1 MSSRRTIIALIIT
14 AVLEAVETW
23 STGLVRQTW
32 RTKVLAREVLAQRRW
47 RSAHDG
53 IPPHRKMF
61 YHCSTNKS
69 WEDIMSTTGATENRH
84 LIPALGRLYPKVSEC
99 AYVLLRVAAGLMLVP
114 HVWPKLMAGPA
125 AVASNVMVR
134 RGVEPALLAAYL
146 AIILEVVGAICI
158 TLGLFTRAV
167 AALLV
172 IEFLVIV
179 KVHSVS
185 GWM

>member
-1 MSSRRTIIALIIT
+1 
-14 AVLEAVETW
+14 
-23 STGLVRQTW
+23 
-32 RTKVLAREVLAQRRW
+32 
-47 RSAHDG
+47 
-53 IPPHRKMF
+53 MF

-99 AYVLLRVAAGLMLVP
+99 AYVLLRVAAGLMLIP

-146 AIILEVVGAICI
+146 VIIVEVLGVVCI
-158 TLGLFTRAV
+158 TLGLFTRVV

-179 KVHSVS
+179 KVHSAS
-185 GWM
+185 GWMTSVQGAEFPFLWLIVFIFILVRGGGPCSSDRKLGWEI

>member
-1 MSSRRTIIALIIT
+1 
-14 AVLEAVETW
+14 
-23 STGLVRQTW
+23 
-32 RTKVLAREVLAQRRW
+32 
-47 RSAHDG
+47 
-53 IPPHRKMF
+53 MF

-69 WEDIMSTTGATENRH
+69 WEDIMSTTGTTENRH

-99 AYVLLRVAAGLMLVP
+99 AYVLLRVAAGLMLIP

-146 AIILEVVGAICI
+146 AIIVEVLGVICI
-158 TLGLFTRAV
+158 TLGLFTRVV

-179 KVHSVS
+179 KVHSAS
-185 GWM
+185 GWMTSVQGAEFPFLWLIVFIFILVRGGGPCSIDRKLGWEI

>member
-1 MSSRRTIIALIIT
+1 
-14 AVLEAVETW
+14 
-23 STGLVRQTW
+23 
-32 RTKVLAREVLAQRRW
+32 
-47 RSAHDG
+47 
-53 IPPHRKMF
+53 MF

-99 AYVLLRVAAGLMLVP
+99 AYVLLRVAAGLMLIP

-146 AIILEVVGAICI
+146 VIIVEVLGVVCI
-158 TLGLFTRAV
+158 TLGLFTRVV

-179 KVHSVS
+179 KVHSAS
-185 GWM
+185 GWMTSVQGAEFPFLWLIVFIFILVRGGGPCSIDRKLGWEI

>member
-1 MSSRRTIIALIIT
+1 
-14 AVLEAVETW
+14 
-23 STGLVRQTW
+23 
-32 RTKVLAREVLAQRRW
+32 
-47 RSAHDG
+47 
-53 IPPHRKMF
+53 MF

-179 KVHSVS
+179 KVHSAS
-185 GWM
+185 GWMTSVQGAEFPFLWLIVLIFILVRGGGPYSIDRKLGWEI